1 MLDSIDQIAVN
12 TINLFCTTSDLR
24 ARNLLGRNSS
34 TEASCNSLVIHIQ
47 KMKYKNSNDNSNDE
61 DGICDS
67 DHDYDNDDDDN
78 NGDYDSD
85 DDKKQVVFNAMTT

>member
-1 MLDSIDQIAVN
+1 MDAAI
-12 TINLFCTTSDLR
+12 SDLQGNKNFNITD
-24 ARNLLGRNSS
+24 NLTCPDGLSFI
-34 TEASCNSLVIHIQ
+34 TATFQ
-47 KMKYKNSNDNSNDE
+47 NSNDNSNDE